1 MKQQE
6 KWLLNQEEGGDVI
19 DQLILAV
26 MIVLAVI
33 VNLEESKYE
42 KEEGRK
48 KQKRLWDWKWIAPA

>member
-48 KQKRLWDWKWIAPA
+48 KQKRLWD